1 MSFDQFLCP
10 SDFMLQERQTA
21 REGSSAPCSFRISSE
36 GLPLILPYITKQI
49 LHASPA
55 DFKHLLQNKEVKF
68 EDFTDAKFGEKAA
81 NLLPGCCV
89 VILSVGMCHHAIE
102 KFNSHWH
109 RHICLYGLFS
119 AGNTTSVE
127 SLQVDE
133 STIAIGCW
141 KGRARLSVMVTA
153 MDCQEL
159 LERLLIRFDNVNGS
173 SGHDD
178 KSSNTEEEIRP
189 VQE

>member
-1 MSFDQFLCP
+1 MI
-10 SDFMLQERQTA
+10 LQERQTA
-21 REGSSAPCSFRISSE
+21 REGSSAPCAFRISSE

-89 VILSVGMCHHAIE
+89 VILAIGMYHHAIE
-102 KFNSHWH
+102 NLIPVGTYLFIW
-109 RHICLYGLFS
+109 LFS
-119 AGNTTSVE
+119 AGNTVAVE
-127 SLQVDE
+127 SPRVDE

-159 LERLLIRFDNVNGS
+159 LERLLIRFDNGNGS
-173 SGHDD
+173 SGHVD
-178 KSSNTEEEIRP
+178 KSSSNEEEIRP